1 MDETFDEDNIM
12 SLKEHLLLNT
22 VFEIERNISR
32 DYIGSLDEIYLTK
45 LAVATIDNTLLTTS
59 SYNLVQKRNID
70 VTDTGDVTLN
80 DTIRG
85 SSTTSNAENFH
96 IRFTN
101 ILKPAKKKGN
111 FVGRP
116 KAYKIEDLNDMTTE
130 PVISKL
136 HIIKNEV
143 YLKF

>member
-70 VTDTGDVTLN
+70 VTDTGDFTLN
-80 DTIRG
+80 DTR
-85 SSTTSNAENFH
+85 TTSYAENFH